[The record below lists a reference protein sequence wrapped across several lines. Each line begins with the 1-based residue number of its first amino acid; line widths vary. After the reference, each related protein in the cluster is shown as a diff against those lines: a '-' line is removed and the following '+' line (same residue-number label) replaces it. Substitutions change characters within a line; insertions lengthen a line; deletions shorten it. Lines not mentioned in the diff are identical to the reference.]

1 MTARDSRRLG
11 RAGRRFDM
19 RMPIIL
25 IVIAFTIP
33 CANGQGNSNAGIP
46 ESVTT
51 LFKASGQARLYDF
64 SSHLKPSIQRGDFDG
79 DGKPDTAFL
88 IKRKNGGKIGIA
100 LYHSFTNTILIV
112 GAGNELGNGGDNFD
126 WMDLWSTVPKATV
139 VKKIGRA
146 LAASV
151 KGDAFHVEKSESASG
166 LIFWNG
172 RRYVWRQAG
181 D

>member
-1 MTARDSRRLG
+1 MRL
-11 RAGRRFDM
+11 
-19 RMPIIL
+19 PIIL
-25 IVIAFTIP
+25 ILIAITIP
-33 CANGQGNSNAGIP
+33 VAHLQGNSNAHLP
-46 ESVTT
+46 ESVST

-64 SSHLKPSIQRGDFDG
+64 SIHLKPSIQHADFDG

-88 IKRKNGGKIGIA
+88 VKRKNTGKIGIA
-100 LYHSFTNTILIV
+100 ICHSSTNTIVIV
-112 GAGNELGNGGDNFD
+112 GAGTELGNGGDNFD

-139 VKKIGRA
+139 VKRLGRA

-151 KGDAFHVEKSESASG
+151 KGDALHVEKTESASG